1 MMTETSA
8 IQPSYRLTGWCSID
22 EDRIIDGVRVSVYM
36 GYISD
41 DLFLFCFRI
50 GILVPTSV

>member
-1 MMTETSA
+1 MTETSA